1 MFSGF
6 QEFWV
11 YFLLCLNKSLI
22 IRCDQTNSLHDTVLI
37 YEVVHWKFFVPGAL
51 CELSFIISRRVL
63 KKTLTTQCDQTNS
76 LHDTRV
82 SRIYEVAHWNF
93 FRSSKTSDCVFYYIS
108 KSSQW
113 DQTNS
118 LHDTRISSIY
128 VAHWKKIGVLNA
140 FSFISWRVP
149 KETFMTQSEQTNS
162 FINIKSCP
170 TENTSQWIFNK
181 TLIVIWCFYKAIRLS
196 GINFKYIVFI
206 RYFFYLSL
214 EIFLLVSLQTTSD
227 NIWKSIFP
235 IFF

>member
-22 IRCDQTNSLHDTVLI
+22 IRCDQTNILHDTVLI
-37 YEVVHWKFFVPGAL
+37 YEVVHWKFFVPGVL

-128 VAHWKKIGVLNA
+128 VAHWKKNW
-140 FSFISWRVP
+140 SSRS
-149 KETFMTQSEQTNS
+149 SECV
-162 FINIKSCP
+162 FLYILKSSKG
-170 TENTSQWIFNK
+170 N
-181 TLIVIWCFYKAIRLS
+181 FYDSKWA
-196 GINFKYIVFI
+196 Y
-206 RYFFYLSL
+206 
-214 EIFLLVSLQTTSD
+214 
-227 NIWKSIFP
+227 
-235 IFF
+235 